1 MLTIRG
7 APVLSTRAPNDPTST
22 ALWMTT
28 VRASSQARAAIP
40 CRRVASETQT
50 TAVVSGRM
58 SRSSQR

>member
-1 MLTIRG
+1 MPIIRG
-7 APVLSTRAPNDPTST
+7 GPVLSEREPNDSTST

-28 VRASSQARAAIP
+28 VRAWSQARAATP
-40 CRRVASETQT
+40 WPRVASATQT